1 MLYVMQNSHS
11 RVCGRHSQ
19 PTYTRFPDRLSQ
31 LRDFAHVGG
40 RSLAGIDLVQQVVD
54 LVRSQA
60 AWGTMSARFVHEEA
74 GNILKYLPQV
84 DVLVEDDDRA

>member
-40 RSLAGIDLVQQVVD
+40 RSFAGVDPAQQIVD
-54 LVRSQA
+54 LLGSQA
-60 AWGTMSARFVHEEA
+60 AWGTVAAGLVHKKV
-74 GNILKYLPQV
+74 GQIFKHLP
-84 DVLVEDDDRA
+84 